1 MRPSASQSWPLVAPD
16 WIQNGPEWLN
26 NFGYDVYK
34 SFIFDDRYQM
44 YLKGLGNTLLLTFL
58 ALLIGV
64 ALGIVISLIRVSWD
78 KNHSEMH
85 GAGKIALAPSNPSW
99 AS

>member
-26 NFGYDVYK
+26 DFGYDVYK

-64 ALGIVISLIRVSWD
+64 ALGIADSVTRKS
-78 KNHSEMH
+78 K
-85 GAGKIALAPSNPSW
+85 G
-99 AS
+99 

>member
-26 NFGYDVYK
+26 DFGYDVYK

-44 YLKGLGNTLLLTFL
+44 YIKGLGNTLLLTLL
-58 ALLIGV
+58 ALLTV
-64 ALGIVISLIRVSWD
+64 PANL
-78 KNHSEMH
+78 
-85 GAGKIALAPSNPSW
+85 PW
-99 AS
+99 ASSMPLQGYT